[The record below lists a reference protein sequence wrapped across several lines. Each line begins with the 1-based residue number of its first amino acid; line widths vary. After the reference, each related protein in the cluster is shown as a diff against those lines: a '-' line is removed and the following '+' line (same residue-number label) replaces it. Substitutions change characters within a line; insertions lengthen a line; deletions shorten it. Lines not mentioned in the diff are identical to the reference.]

1 MKAIHNMMTKTIL
14 VLLATLTG
22 CASNIKPTVDDQI
35 ATNVV
40 VPLAPAQV
48 YQNLV
53 RSSKQKC
60 YPLTID
66 AQFYQNTNSG
76 DVSFI
81 SQFDA
86 MNRITWIIFE
96 IKPLNDSTA
105 VTMMYKGRKNEF
117 VEPAI
122 KWMNGEDA
130 KCPVS

>member
-1 MKAIHNMMTKTIL
+1 MKKLLLLLL
-14 VLLATLTG
+14 VALTG

-35 ATNVV
+35 STNVV

-96 IKPLNDSTA
+96 IKPLNDATA

-117 VEPAI
+117 IEPSI